1 MTTEPSTLAVSN
13 HARLDFE
20 QRCASQVTPISL
32 IHFDGRCVVQLVV
45 LGRRK
50 DDVELYPCGD
60 VVALGQRFRFS
71 HAYVAMLLEQGIP
84 YVEAIET
91 AAFVARALA
100 EVQTIA
106 EIGDRS
112 IVASIDSDGTAEPWW
127 IARLHYTC
135 TGRAIQ
141 RPEDEQLFHMRAEA
155 AHESLTRRV
164 KRHLA
169 VYPDANV
176 NWLSTRTTEERHTC
190 SALST

>member
-1 MTTEPSTLAVSN
+1 MSTELSPLHLSN

-20 QRCASQVTPISL
+20 ARCASQVTPISL

-60 VVALGQRFRFS
+60 VVALGKRFHFS
-71 HAYVAMLLEQGIP
+71 PVFVAMLLEHGIP

-112 IVASIDSDGTAEPWW
+112 IVASVEPVEEGRSRWVT
-127 IARLHYTC
+127 RVRYVC
-135 TGRAIQ
+135 TGRDIPLGDSEIPDHVNA
-141 RPEDEQLFHMRAEA
+141 DSANSA
-155 AHESLTRRV
+155 LTRRIE
-164 KRHLA
+164 KHIARHPGSR
-169 VYPDANV
+169 V
-176 NWLSTRTTEERHTC
+176 ERRPTC
-190 SALST
+190 SASST